1 MKNIC
6 VIGALGKLGSSL
18 MKHPNAIECPW
29 QFEDKVEEL
38 DEWLAQHT
46 EIDTVWHVARTCR
59 TTGIRRDAETF
70 LLDHGGLLKIL
81 STRAK
86 NCRLVYASSKIVYG
100 LGGDSDNENE
110 VLSPDEVAQYFN
122 DDLIGTI
129 NCPDWQQ
136 TSSLDISKL
145 NNQRTIYA
153 CTKLANEQAIKKAC
167 RNYKIIRI
175 WDIR

>member
-86 NCRLVYASSKIVYG
+86 IADWFTHQVKLFMAWEETVTTRMKCYLPTRLHNI
-100 LGGDSDNENE
+100 LMM
-110 VLSPDEVAQYFN
+110 
-122 DDLIGTI
+122 I
-129 NCPDWQQ
+129 
-136 TSSLDISKL
+136 
-145 NNQRTIYA
+145 
-153 CTKLANEQAIKKAC
+153 
-167 RNYKIIRI
+167 
-175 WDIR
+175 